1 MPAVILYPD
10 IHMPGLPLQ
19 NTYSLLL
26 QRVLL
31 LFSVFLPVYVPAH
44 TWYHNLQNPE
54 KYAYVPVSFP
64 PPENNFCQYLSDLWN
79 ILPDPDIFSHVLH
92 GKALQV
98 PVLFPDVPDIHGF
111 FPLPVRKSGRQDLQ
125 ILIQFPGIYVFRLL
139 HSMLLLPRSYALLY
153 KAHDLP

>member
-31 LFSVFLPVYVPAH
+31 LSSVFLPVYVPAH

-64 PPENNFCQYLSDLWN
+64 PPENNFCQYLSDL
-79 ILPDPDIFSHVLH
+79 
-92 GKALQV
+92 
-98 PVLFPDVPDIHGF
+98 
-111 FPLPVRKSGRQDLQ
+111 
-125 ILIQFPGIYVFRLL
+125 
-139 HSMLLLPRSYALLY
+139 
-153 KAHDLP
+153 